1 MLNYIFNKIT
11 YAFLVLLGVVTII
24 FFLFNVMPADPAKMM
39 LGDRDDETQLKLINA
54 KYHFDKPLSKQF
66 LYYLNDLSPISFHD
80 SSPNYPSSKEILSA
94 KSFVVIVKKPYLRKS
109 FYQKNVYVTDLID
122 DAFPNTIVLA
132 LTSISFALFIGVPL
146 GVLAAFYKDKI
157 ADKIISIVSVLGM
170 SLPSFL
176 AAVLIGYIFAYKL
189 GWFNITGSLFVLD
202 DLGEHQ
208 NLSLQN
214 LILPLLTLG
223 IRPLAVIVNL
233 TRNALIDELSSDYV
247 LLAQSK
253 GLSMLYVI
261 IFHSLKNSMT
271 SVVTA
276 ASGWFAGMLSGAVF
290 VEYIF
295 GWNGLGKLLVDALI
309 SVDFPLVMGIILVIS
324 TCFIIINI
332 LVDLIYVWLDPRV
345 KIG

>member
-1 MLNYIFNKIT
+1 M
-11 YAFLVLLGVVTII
+11 
-24 FFLFNVMPADPAKMM
+24 
-39 LGDRDDETQLKLINA
+39 
-54 KYHFDKPLSKQF
+54 S
-66 LYYLNDLSPISFHD
+66 
-80 SSPNYPSSKEILSA
+80 IL
-94 KSFVVIVKKPYLRKS
+94 
-109 FYQKNVYVTDLID
+109 
-122 DAFPNTIVLA
+122 
-132 LTSISFALFIGVPL
+132 FALFIGVPL

-157 ADKIISIVSVLGM
+157 ADKIITIVSVLGM

-189 GWFNITGSLFVLD
+189 GWFDITGSLFVLD
-202 DLGEHQ
+202 DLGENQ
-208 NLSLQN
+208 KLSLQN

-247 LLAQSK
+247 LLVQSK
-253 GLSMLYVI
+253 GFSMLYVI
-261 IFHSLKNSMT
+261 IFHSLKKSMT

-276 ASGWFAGMLSGAVF
+276 ASGWFAGMFSGAVF

-309 SVDFPLVMGIILVIS
+309 SVDFPLVMGVILVIA